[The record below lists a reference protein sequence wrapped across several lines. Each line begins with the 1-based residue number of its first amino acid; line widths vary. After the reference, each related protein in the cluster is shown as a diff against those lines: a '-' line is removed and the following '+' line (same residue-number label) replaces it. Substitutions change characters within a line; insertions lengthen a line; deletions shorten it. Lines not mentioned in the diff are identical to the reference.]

1 MSEVLAHTRYVKYMK
16 HEALINGQLRTRVYA
31 KYGAR
36 NVESS
41 GPLQRLKSKLFRYL
55 QPWNTGKFGLSVQA
69 LESP

>member
-1 MSEVLAHTRYVKYMK
+1 MSDLLAQTRYVKYMK
-16 HEALINGQLRTRVYA
+16 HEATINGQVRTRVYA

-55 QPWNTGKFGLSVQA
+55 QPWDPGT
-69 LESP
+69 